1 MDMANMEKRY
11 KHASEVK
18 EYLGLSAEEEKM
30 LEKSKNAEIS
40 VVISQTILAI
50 FSQEN
55 QRLFRP
61 HHTLLPRSGT
71 AGAAL
76 PPDRRQ
82 PPADAAGIFTK
93 TSCFFVPDLIKYK
106 IKDCPAASALPE
118 L

>member
-1 MDMANMEKRY
+1 
-11 KHASEVK
+11 
-18 EYLGLSAEEEKM
+18 M

-61 HHTLLPRSGT
+61 HHTLLPQSGT

-76 PPDRRQ
+76 HPDRRQ
-82 PPADAAGIFTK
+82 HPADAVGIFTK
-93 TSCFFVPDLIKYK
+93 TSCFFVPDLIKYE

>member
-1 MDMANMEKRY
+1 
-11 KHASEVK
+11 
-18 EYLGLSAEEEKM
+18 M
-30 LEKSKNAEIS
+30 LEKSKNVEIS

-76 PPDRRQ
+76 HPDRRQ